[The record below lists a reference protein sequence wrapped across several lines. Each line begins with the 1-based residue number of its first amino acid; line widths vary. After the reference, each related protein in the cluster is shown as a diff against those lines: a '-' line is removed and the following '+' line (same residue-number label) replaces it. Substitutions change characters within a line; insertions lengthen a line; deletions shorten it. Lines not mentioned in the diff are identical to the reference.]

1 MGSIHPLRPEPPDEP
16 PEVFAL
22 HDRAA
27 DNLRFIRETMERAAS
42 FTGVP
47 GRGGVAVGLVA
58 TGGAIIA
65 HLQPTMWGWLAA
77 WRVTAFVSFFLLL
90 AAVFLK
96 ARRAGQPL
104 LGATGQKFFLS
115 FAPPVLAGGIFTTA
129 LAFHGYWHML
139 PAMWLLCYGA
149 GVVTGGA
156 FSVPL
161 VPVMGGWFM
170 VFGALA
176 AFTPWAWA
184 DYWMAAGFGGLHVI
198 FGALIARR
206 HGG

>member
-1 MGSIHPLRPEPPDEP
+1 MGTLHPLRPEPPDRP
-16 PEVFAL
+16 DVHAL

-42 FTGVP
+42 FTAVP
-47 GRGGVAVGLVA
+47 GRGGIAVGIVA
-58 TGGAIIA
+58 LGAAAIA
-65 HLQPTMWGWLAA
+65 HQQSSMAGWLFA
-77 WRVTAFVSFFLLL
+77 WRVTVVVAFCILLL
-90 AAVFLK
+90 AMRLK
-96 ARRAGQPL
+96 SRRAGQPM
-104 LGATGQKFFLS
+104 LGSAGQKFFLS
-115 FAPPVLAGGIFTTA
+115 FAPPVLAGGIMTTA

-139 PAMWLLCYGA
+139 PPMWLMLYGA

-156 FSVPL
+156 FSVPI

-184 DYWMAAGFGGLHVI
+184 DGWMAAGFGGLHLI